1 MRIAEIENVTNIEP
15 LKKSDF
21 DTELI
26 EAELEPLLCKMRTK
40 KQKQLLTSH
49 FLDLKETYVIEGE
62 TAFNKKFNS
71 INGLGR
77 ATKVLLVSS
86 FGRN

>member
-1 MRIAEIENVTNIEP
+1 
-15 LKKSDF
+15 
-21 DTELI
+21 
-26 EAELEPLLCKMRTK
+26 MRTE

-49 FLDLKETYVIEGE
+49 FLDLRETYVIEGE

-77 ATKVLLVSS
+77 ATKALLVSS
-86 FGRN
+86 FRRD

>member
-1 MRIAEIENVTNIEP
+1 
-15 LKKSDF
+15 
-21 DTELI
+21 
-26 EAELEPLLCKMRTK
+26 MRTK

-49 FLDLKETYVIEGE
+49 FVDLKETYVIEGE